1 MDITRGPTLRRTLL
15 AAVIGAGAVMAAA
28 NLGCERKSNKSI
40 VLNPATRPAGTP
52 VSRPVALVP
61 PKETTQPAATQA
73 TAVPVKKLSY
83 MNIGGDW
90 FEFPEAKLILRKE
103 GDHVVAFLTS
113 NDPPDVLRPSYRGNR
128 YYFELRMETV
138 DNPKDLAQAEFHYK
152 AASAEPADTPNGV
165 FLDGDLKHLIP
176 YDMQV
181 VFDRDENGRIIADIR
196 GTFLF
201 FEKKKVVGEM
211 IPVSATLG
219 TRGEA
224 K

>member
-1 MDITRGPTLRRTLL
+1 MDITRGRTLRRTLL
-15 AAVIGAGAVMAAA
+15 AAVIGAGAVVAAA

-73 TAVPVKKLSY
+73 SAVPVKKSSY
-83 MNIGGDW
+83 MNIRGDW

-113 NDPPDVLRPSYRGNR
+113 NDPPDVLSPAYRGNR

-138 DNPKDLAQAEFHYK
+138 DDPKDLAQAEFRYK
-152 AASAEPADTPNGV
+152 AGSAEPADTPNGI
-165 FLDGDLKHLIP
+165 FLSGDRDHLLP
-176 YDMQV
+176 YDIQV
-181 VFDRDENGRIIADIR
+181 VFDRDENGRLIADIR
-196 GTFLF
+196 GQFLF

-211 IPVSATLG
+211 IPVMATLAAK
-219 TRGEA
+219 GEV